1 MVVDWVLIIA
11 GFLLLFF
18 GADAL
23 IRGSVRISIRSGISP
38 LIIGLTVVAFG
49 TSTPEL
55 FVSIKANLAGNGD
68 IAIGNIVGS
77 NIFNIGIIL
86 GLAALLN
93 PIKVKSQL
101 VSQDIPVMIGSSL
114 LFAVLSRDMIIQ
126 RPEGTLLFLMLITY
140 IILNIRQAKQGR
152 EVELSEEFEH
162 HLPKG
167 NGRLFFDLL
176 WIVGGIGVLMMGST
190 VLVMGAVNVAKA
202 AGISEAVIGLT
213 LIAAGT
219 GLPELATTLV
229 ATFKKE
235 TDMAVGNVVGSNIF
249 NVLCIGG
256 LSSLVKPLN
265 APDIEFTD
273 LAVMMVFSIIL
284 IPLCWSGLRIARR
297 EGIMLLAGYAAYIY
311 FIWPTQI

>member
-1 MVVDWVLIIA
+1 MVVDWFLIIT

-23 IRGSVRISIRSGISP
+23 IRGSVRISVRSGISP

-55 FVSIKANLAGNGD
+55 FVSIKANLAGKGD

-77 NIFNIGIIL
+77 NIFNISIIL
-86 GLAALLN
+86 GLAALLH

-114 LFAVLSRDMIIQ
+114 LFVVVTRDMTIQ
-126 RPEGTLLFLMLITY
+126 RVEGVLLFLMLITY
-140 IILNIRQAKQGR
+140 IILNIHLARQGR
-152 EVELSEEFEH
+152 EVELCEEFEH
-162 HLPKG
+162 HLPKES
-167 NGRLFFDLL
+167 GRLVIDLL
-176 WIVGGIGVLMMGST
+176 WIIAGIAILMTGST
-190 VLVMGAVNVAKA
+190 LLVKGAVNLAKA

-235 TDMAVGNVVGSNIF
+235 TDMAVGNIVGSNIF

-256 LSSLVKPLN
+256 LSSVVKPLN

-273 LAVMMVFSIIL
+273 LAVMMVLSVIL
-284 IPLCWSGLRIARR
+284 IPLCWTGLRIARR
-297 EGIMLLAGYAAYIY
+297 EGILLLASYAAYLY
-311 FIWPTQI
+311 FIWPTPV

>member
-1 MVVDWVLIIA
+1 MVVDWFLIIA

-23 IRGSVRISIRSGISP
+23 IRGSVRISVRSGISP

-55 FVSIKANLAGNGD
+55 FVSIKANLAGKGD

-77 NIFNIGIIL
+77 NIFNISIIL
-86 GLAALLN
+86 GLAALLH

-114 LFAVLSRDMIIQ
+114 LFVVVTRDMTIQ
-126 RPEGTLLFLMLITY
+126 RVEGVLLFLMLITY
-140 IILNIRQAKQGR
+140 IILNIHLARQGR
-152 EVELSEEFEH
+152 EVELCEEFEH
-162 HLPKG
+162 HLPKE

-176 WIVGGIGVLMMGST
+176 WIIAGIAILMTGST
-190 VLVMGAVNVAKA
+190 LLVKGAVNLAKA

-235 TDMAVGNVVGSNIF
+235 TDMAVGNIVGSNIF

-256 LSSLVKPLN
+256 LSSVVKPLN

-273 LAVMMVFSIIL
+273 LAVMMVLSVIL
-284 IPLCWSGLRIARR
+284 IPLCWTGLRIARR
-297 EGIMLLAGYAAYIY
+297 EGILLLASYAAYLY
-311 FIWPTQI
+311 FIWPTPV